1 MRARTLLLIAMPALF
16 APGGLKAQTAP
27 AGATP
32 ITDQLLY
39 LLGQTSSGFQSL
51 RGDSLGGGSWHHTY
65 LISAGLDSATAAAGS
80 TISELDRPHADGRP
94 GKAIVAVFPLTTAP
108 AGAQAPLYARYRDQ
122 ITAALPT
129 WQNRSTD
136 GGDWTEC
143 SDPKRGREV
152 ILSNSR
158 SAGGEMVVVLSITVH
173 PDPTCS

>member
-1 MRARTLLLIAMPALF
+1 MRTRTLFLIGLPALLHGTGLTAQA
-16 APGGLKAQTAP
+16 APGGAA
-27 AGATP
+27 P
-32 ITDQLLY
+32 ITDKLLY

-51 RGDSLGGGSWHHTY
+51 RGDSLGGGSWRHTY

-94 GKAIVAVFPLTTAP
+94 GKAIVAVFPVTAVP
-108 AGAQAPLYARYRDQ
+108 AGGQAPLYARYREQ
-122 ITAALPT
+122 ITAALPA

-143 SDPKRGREV
+143 PDPKRGREV

-158 SAGGEMVVVLSITVH
+158 IYWS
-173 PDPTCS
+173 C

>member
-1 MRARTLLLIAMPALF
+1 MRTRTLLLIAIPVLLNA
-16 APGGLKAQTAP
+16 GGLKAQTAP
-27 AGATP
+27 GSATP

-94 GKAIVAVFPLTTAP
+94 GKTIVAVFPLTAVT

-143 SDPKRGREV
+143 PDPKRGREV

-158 SAGGEMVVVLSITVH
+158 TAGGDLVVLLSITVH
-173 PDPTCS
+173 PDPSCT

>member
-1 MRARTLLLIAMPALF
+1 MRTRTLLLIAMPTLLATR
-16 APGGLKAQTAP
+16 GLMAQTAP
-27 AGATP
+27 GSAPP

-51 RGDSLGGGSWHHTY
+51 RGDSIGAGAWHHKY

-94 GKAIVAVFPLTTAP
+94 GKAIVAVFPVVTAP
-108 AGAQAPLYARYRDQ
+108 AGAQAPLYAHYRDQ

-143 SDPKRGREV
+143 PDPKRGREV

-158 SAGGEMVVVLSITVH
+158 TAGGDLVVLLSITVH
-173 PDPTCS
+173 PDPACT